1 MVPDPPADSPRR
13 TSGPIIDVEAHPILP
28 SPVEPPPAEPSAI
41 VETKDAAH
49 SAPPPPA
56 AIPRRLGCFAWG
68 CLTVIS
74 VALIL
79 GLLAWKL
86 LDSGVD
92 LAKYGF
98 GSVAEATK
106 NLQQQHISNVFH
118 ESVTKISSVSDT
130 LEVATLETDVTSSR
144 SDVRTLFGNA
154 ISLGETVS
162 EIKVPVVYRYHIK
175 LSDPWEI
182 QIDGARCVVKAP
194 QLRPSLPPAVRTD
207 KMEKRSD
214 AGWLRFNASAL
225 LSQTEKGLTP
235 FLEKRAAS
243 KTTID
248 LVREQARDATEDFV
262 KKWLLKDKPWGSGG
276 IESIE
281 VIFPDDP
288 APAGTPEAA
297 PPQ

>member
-1 MVPDPPADSPRR
+1 MVPENSDATPRR
-13 TSGPIIDVEAHPILP
+13 NAGPIIDVEAHPIVQTADP
-28 SPVEPPPAEPSAI
+28 VVESPEPNAAAAPPATPHGR
-41 VETKDAAH
+41 K
-49 SAPPPPA
+49 
-56 AIPRRLGCFAWG
+56 LGCFAWG

-74 VALIL
+74 IAMIL
-79 GLLAWKL
+79 GLLAWKF

-92 LAKYGF
+92 LAKFGL

-106 NLQQQHISNVFH
+106 NLQQLHISNVFH
-118 ESVTKISSVSDT
+118 ESVTKISATSDT

-144 SDVRTLFGNA
+144 SDVRTLFGN

-175 LSDPWEI
+175 LSDPWDI
-182 QIDGARCVVKAP
+182 KIDGARCVVKAP
-194 QLRPSLPPAVRTD
+194 ALRPSLPPAVRTD
-207 KMEKRSD
+207 RMEKRSD
-214 AGWLRFNASAL
+214 AGWLRFNASDL

-235 FLEKRAAS
+235 FLEKRAAA

-248 LVREQARDATEDFV
+248 LVREQARDATEGFV

-281 VIFPDDP
+281 VIFPDDEGQK
-288 APAGTPEAA
+288 APTGSPES
-297 PPQ
+297 PQ